1 MIFKRLSKHLLRLAI
16 LTNFPFI
23 PCFGTTNLS
32 EEYSDVYHISENH
45 RYSPLKTR
53 NNKDEI
59 EIILRL
65 EDESEKPKYKGTCC
79 SCESLF
85 YFVQSVFQSL
95 SQNNQVEH
103 RYKRP
108 KSPLE
113 ALPNEM
119 IYEITTC
126 LDPLSI
132 IKLSHVSKRFRK
144 FLNNDFWVKYNYHH
158 NYQTFNEEST
168 YLLVLSSTEE
178 APSVKVMLANY
189 YYEVGIKVNKRG
201 LIKKSSLLGLPKA
214 QRYLNEEASKSS
226 YGYSSYSNNYN
237 YYVSYPIHNRNFI
250 DKWRLQR
257 NF

>member
-1 MIFKRLSKHLLRLAI
+1 MTFKCLPKYLFPLAI

-23 PCFGTTNLS
+23 SCFGTTNLS
-32 EEYSDVYHISENH
+32 EEYSDVYHVSKNH

-53 NNKDEI
+53 NNKGEI

-65 EDESEKPKYKGTCC
+65 EDESEELKYKKSCC

-85 YFVQSVFQSL
+85 YFVQSVFQCL
-95 SQNNQVEH
+95 SQNNQVEY
-103 RYKRP
+103 RYIEN

-113 ALPNEM
+113 ILLNEIM
-119 IYEITTC
+119 HEITTY

-132 IKLSHVSKRFRK
+132 IELSHVSKRFRT

-168 YLLVLSSTEE
+168 YLLVLSTKEE
-178 APSVKVMLANY
+178 APPVKVMLANY
-189 YYEVGIKVNKRG
+189 YYEVGIKVKKRD
-201 LIKKSSLLGLPKA
+201 LIKKASLLGLPKA
-214 QRYLNEEASKSS
+214 QQYLNEETSRSS
-226 YGYSSYSNNYN
+226 YSYSSYSNSYNYSYSYSYSYNYN
-237 YYVSYPIHNRNFI
+237 LSYPR
-250 DKWRLQR
+250 QR